1 MKAVELFCGAGGM
14 SRGFIDAGIDVIR
27 AYDAWTVA
35 VETYRRNLG
44 DHVRQ
49 ADLADVLSVV
59 PQIAALAPDLIFGG
73 PPCQDYS
80 AAGNRIEGRNAS
92 LTVAFAIIVATVRP
106 QWFVMENV
114 IRAQK
119 SEAWAKAQQILRRAG
134 YGFSVSKVN
143 AAYYGVPQSRRRL
156 LVVGRLGERDGFL
169 ESAIASA
176 AAERPMTL
184 RDLFEAK
191 SPDAVLLHAHNGAGR
206 SVWSADEPK
215 PTIRSASGRQLPE
228 GYVAHSADSPLIQNG
243 YIYSR
248 PVRAGRGVRSI
259 DEPFP
264 TVTRTSGE
272 RAGPRYLASP
282 NPGDPVCASA
292 VAQLT
297 VRQIARIQGFPDNWD
312 WPKTS
317 RQDQM
322 QMIANAV
329 PSPVSKVV
337 GTIILSRHMG
347 NDIPA
352 VQGRFLDWLVER
364 GRSRAVARNVKASL
378 NRSRRLLGGR
388 TLAEPALEIRILE
401 ESEAFQAMSTGTKSD
416 LRQALRLYSEFLVER
431 EEARGSRPAASARA
445 SPGAKEVP
453 VNPSV
458 AEGREDSGET
468 TKRKAA
474 A

>member
-1 MKAVELFCGAGGM
+1 M

-27 AYDAWTVA
+27 AYDAWTAA
-35 VETYRRNLG
+35 VETYRRNVG
-44 DHVRQ
+44 GHVRQ

-59 PQIAALAPDLIFGG
+59 PEITALTPDLIFGG

-80 AAGNRIEGRNAS
+80 TAGKRIEGRNAS

-106 QWFVMENV
+106 EWFVMENV
-114 IRAQK
+114 VRAHK
-119 SEAWAKAQQILRRAG
+119 SEAWTKAQQILRRAG

-143 AAYYGVPQSRRRL
+143 AAYYGVPQNRRRL

-191 SPDAVLLHAHNGAGR
+191 SPDAVFLPARNGAR
-206 SVWSADEPK
+206 CSVWSADELM
-215 PTIRSASGRQLPE
+215 PTIRSASGRPLPE
-228 GYVAHSADSPLIQNG
+228 GYVAHSADAALIQNG

-264 TVTRTSGE
+264 TVTRTSWE
-272 RAGPRYLASP
+272 RAGPRYLANP

-297 VRQIARIQGFPDNWD
+297 FRQIARIQGFPENWE

-317 RQDQM
+317 RQHQM

-329 PSPVSKVV
+329 PPPVSKVV

-352 VQGRFLDWLVER
+352 VQGRFLEWLVGR
-364 GRSRAVARNVKASL
+364 GRSRAVARNVKANL
-378 NRSRRLLGGR
+378 NRARRLLGGR
-388 TLAEPALEIRILE
+388 TFVEPALEIHTLE
-401 ESEAFQAMSTGTKSD
+401 TSEQFQCMSAGTKSD
-416 LRQALRLYSEFLVER
+416 LRQALRLYAEYLAQKQATER
-431 EEARGSRPAASARA
+431 NPRDRNINIFKRA
-445 SPGAKEVP
+445 STEVGVP
-453 VNPSV
+453 DRMADAALTGDGNTPCHV
-458 AEGREDSGET
+458 
-468 TKRKAA
+468 AA